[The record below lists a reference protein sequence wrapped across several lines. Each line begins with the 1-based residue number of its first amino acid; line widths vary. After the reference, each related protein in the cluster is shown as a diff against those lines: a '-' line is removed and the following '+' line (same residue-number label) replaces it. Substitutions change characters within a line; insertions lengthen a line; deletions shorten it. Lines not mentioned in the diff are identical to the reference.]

1 MSQWA
6 TFSIVQTK
14 GSGKVKLPVW
24 PDKVAKIIHDAFLEE
39 LSKIFDL
46 KNSEAVRADGGGFN
60 IYAPNYFN
68 FTDVVGP
75 ALKKISDSLHEI
87 KSDAEFVCVGS
98 LAHAK
103 CFEAF
108 FNADQIK
115 LTAYFEVKYIDTDG
129 TATNEVEMDRVET
142 RVPLDETYYDR
153 ETGYF
158 DPSFSLSEEEM
169 LERSGLGGA

>member
-46 KNSEAVRADGGGFN
+46 KDKEVIRADGGGFN
-60 IYAPNYFN
+60 IYAPNYFD

-98 LAHAK
+98 TAHVK
-103 CFEAF
+103 CFEVV

-115 LTAYFEVKYIDTDG
+115 LTASFEVKYVDPDG
-129 TATNEVEMDRVET
+129 TANNEVEMDKVEI
-142 RVPLDETYYDR
+142 RVPLDETYYNR

-158 DPSFSLSEEEM
+158 DPTFSLSEEEM
-169 LERSGLGGA
+169 FERSGLGGA